1 MEESRKK
8 VAVGKELGKGLE
20 WNGKKAE
27 NGGSHREDSG
37 NESICRVAHRHT
49 C

>member
-1 MEESRKK
+1 MDDQVCSLKQEVEGSRKK

-27 NGGSHREDSG
+27 NGGRQWE
-37 NESICRVAHRHT
+37 
-49 C
+49 